1 MKDSACG
8 KCGAPGTPESVAG
21 GLCPACLL
29 SAAFSDSLTAAIS
42 EDEATDTLP
51 SGTAFGPFLVRR
63 PLGRGGMAAVYE
75 AVDTR
80 LERAVALKVLPPE
93 FLRDQTS
100 ARRFETEARLIA
112 NISRP
117 NLPAF

>member
-8 KCGAPGTPESVAG
+8 KCGAPGTHESVAG

-29 SAAFSDSLTAAIS
+29 SAALSDSLTADVAD
-42 EDEATDTLP
+42 DEAADTLP
-51 SGTAFGPFLVRR
+51 PGTDFGPFLIRL

-75 AVDTR
+75 ALDTR

-93 FLRDQTS
+93 FLRDQTLCPP
-100 ARRFETEARLIA
+100 F
-112 NISRP
+112 
-117 NLPAF
+117 

>member
-1 MKDSACG
+1 MTDSACG
-8 KCGAPGTPESVAG
+8 KCGAPGPHGSVAG

-29 SAAFSDSLTAAIS
+29 SAALSDSLTDAFA
-42 EDEATDTLP
+42 EDEPADALP
-51 SGTAFGPFLVRR
+51 PGTAFGPFLIRR

-75 AVDTR
+75 ALDTR

-100 ARRFETEARLIA
+100 G
-112 NISRP
+112 P
-117 NLPAF
+117 PV